1 MVLPAATPP
10 TSKAT
15 TSGSSVSGPNI
26 ATMECSGRT
35 QLSAPGL
42 AEASPQRIAFGQGN
56 AFATSGTMPA
66 ITSIAGRPGLSITAT

>member
-1 MVLPAATPP
+1 MR
-10 TSKAT
+10 T

-35 QLSAPGL
+35 QLSAPGF

-56 AFATSGTMPA
+56 ALVTSGTISP
-66 ITSIAGRPGLSITAT
+66 ITSIAGRPAFSITAT